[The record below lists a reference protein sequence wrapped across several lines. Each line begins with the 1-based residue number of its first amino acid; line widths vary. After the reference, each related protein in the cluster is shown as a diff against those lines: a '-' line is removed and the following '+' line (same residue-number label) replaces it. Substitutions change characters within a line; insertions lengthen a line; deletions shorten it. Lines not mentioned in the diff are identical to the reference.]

1 MKQQVKKQ
9 PRSPQGVFRG
19 KGFRLHRL
27 EVFNWG
33 TFDGQVFSV
42 QPTGKSALLIG
53 QNGSGKSTL
62 VDALL
67 TLLVKPGVR
76 NFNVAAGAKKRERDE
91 RTYVR
96 GAYDRGSDDAGQ
108 GIEVKYLRPRAD
120 HYSIILGGF
129 RNTDSG
135 KAFTIAQFLY
145 LTADHSVEKI
155 YCLSEDER
163 TIQDDFAG
171 LESTDGVLRTLKQR
185 GFRVTRKFAE
195 YEGWIAKI
203 TRMRPKAMEVFNQ
216 TVAVKD
222 IQKLNDF
229 IRDHMLEPHSSDDQ
243 VEALLA
249 HFLDLNQAHDSLVR
263 VRQQFE
269 LLDPVAKIGAEYQEH
284 AGQLEASERLLS
296 ASPFYFS
303 QRIIDLFAPAL
314 EKRQAELKQTKA
326 RKEALEEEIKES
338 RERAR
343 QLQNEIERAGGD
355 RLRQIPIL
363 IEREQAFA
371 ETKRQTLARH
381 AEAVGK
387 LGLSKKHR
395 DAAGFDKLQEQLPK
409 LKAEF
414 DTELAK
420 QAADRDTQVL
430 QRGQVIHNL
439 KELRHELQ
447 GLNNRRDNIPEWCVT
462 LRQSICEE
470 IGLSARELPFA
481 AELMQVDPKEQSWEA
496 SIEKVLHSFALS
508 LLVPDKYY
516 HVVSRH
522 VDATRLVAQGR
533 GQRLVYLR
541 VAEQAPLED
550 GTTPGRQS
558 LFRKLKFRDGH
569 DLLPWVKAEL
579 QHRFDYTCCET
590 IDEFQ
595 RCRGMAMTRNRHV
608 KSGDKRHEKDDR
620 DQVADPRNF
629 VLGWD
634 NREKKQ
640 RIAAEIQTLTDAQQ
654 RHDDQLAKIDQ
665 RLGQLRDSLAAVT
678 EAQRVTSFTEID
690 ASAHEREIEFL
701 EKERRAIESKSD
713 KIKVL
718 KQHLAEAESHE
729 QALQQRVYDLAGDER
744 ELENQISQARKLING
759 NKAEL
764 AKVDEATLKD
774 AQRVFGDLD
783 EKFADPPLTTD
794 NLFERKDRFREQQD
808 TQIMQLL
815 RVLDPVRERLLELMN
830 RFLGNFPERAANL
843 RPTVEYLSGFLA
855 IRQRIIDDDL
865 PRHEQRF
872 KERLNQKVIEEIGM
886 FWGGLTQQRREIQDK
901 IELLNKSLQ
910 QLEYRPGTHI
920 QLEPRPIHDP
930 EIVEF
935 QSRLREC
942 GEGLFEDTPEANETR
957 FLRIKDLVVKLRD
970 ESNRRWRDKV
980 IDVRRWFD
988 FVASVIDRQTAKTI
1002 SVYQDSSGQSG
1013 GEKAKLAF
1021 TILVAAI
1028 AYQYDLE
1035 PDNPVSDRF
1044 HFVVVDEMFSKVDDQ
1059 HAQYA
1064 MELFQQF
1071 GLQLLIVAPL
1081 DAKAKVTQPYVGC
1094 YLHVTKKDNR
1104 SALYEMTAKE
1114 FEESL
1119 VDQKAEGSK
1128 MKVPR

>member
-1 MKQQVKKQ
+1 MKQKKQ
-9 PRSPQGVFRG
+9 LFTGQFLG
-19 KGFRLHRL
+19 KGYRLHKL

-91 RTYVR
+91 RTYLR
-96 GAYDRGSDDAGQ
+96 GAYDRGSDEAGL
-108 GIEVKYLRPRAD
+108 GIQVKYLRPRGD
-120 HYSIILGGF
+120 QYSVILACF
-129 RNTDSG
+129 RNTDTG
-135 KAFTIAQFLY
+135 KVFTIAQFLY
-145 LTADHSVEKI
+145 LSTDQSVEKI
-155 YCLSEDER
+155 YCFAEEER
-163 TIQDDFAG
+163 SIQDDFGG
-171 LESTDGVLRTLKQR
+171 LESSDSVFKTLKLR
-185 GFRVTRKFAE
+185 GFRVTRKFQE
-195 YEGWIAKI
+195 YEGWFTKI
-203 TRMRPKAMEVFNQ
+203 TRVRPKAMEVFNQ

-229 IRDHMLEPHSSDDQ
+229 IRDHMLEQQSSDEKVDS
-243 VEALLA
+243 LLA
-249 HFLDLNQAHDSLVR
+249 HFNDLNQAHDSLVR

-269 LLDPVAKIGAEYQEH
+269 LLDPVARIGAEYQDQ
-284 AGQLEASERLLS
+284 ALQLETAERLL
-296 ASPFYFS
+296 AAAPIYFS
-303 QRIIDLFAPAL
+303 QRTLDIFTPAL
-314 EKRQAELKQTKA
+314 ERSQAELKQTKA
-326 RKEALEEEIKES
+326 RKQALDEDIS
-338 RERAR
+338 ATRERGR
-343 QLQNEIERAGGD
+343 QLQSEIERAGGD
-355 RLRQIPIL
+355 RLRQIPLL

-371 ETKRQTLARH
+371 ESKRQTQLRH
-381 AEAVGK
+381 ADAVGR
-387 LGLSKKHR
+387 LGLSKKCK
-395 DAAGFDKLQEQLPK
+395 DAAAFDKLQEQLPK
-409 LKAEF
+409 LRVELDAELNLRHS
-414 DTELAK
+414 E
-420 QAADRDTQVL
+420 RDTLVL
-430 QRGQVIHNL
+430 QRGEVIRTL

-447 GLNNRRDNIPEWCVT
+447 SLSQRRDNIPEWSVS
-462 LRQSICEE
+462 LRQAICEE
-470 IGLSARELPFA
+470 LGLAPRDLPFA
-481 AELMQVDPKEQSWEA
+481 AELMQVDPREQSWEA
-496 SIEKVLHSFALS
+496 SIEKVLHGFALS
-508 LLVPDKYY
+508 LLVPDKFY

-522 VDATRLVAQGR
+522 VDSTRLTAQGR

-550 GTTPGRQS
+550 GTVPPRQS
-558 LFRKLKFRDGH
+558 LFRKLKFREGH
-569 DLLPWVKAEL
+569 DLLPWIKAEL
-579 QHRFDYTCCET
+579 QHRFDYVCCET
-590 IDEFQ
+590 IEEFH
-595 RCRGMAMTRNRHV
+595 RCRGQAMTRNRHV
-608 KSGDKRHEKDDR
+608 KSGNQRHEKDDR
-620 DQVADPRNF
+620 DHVSDPRNF

-634 NREKKQ
+634 NRDKKQ
-640 RIAAEIQTLTDAQQ
+640 RIAAEIQTLAE
-654 RHDDQLAKIDQ
+654 KEQ
-665 RLGQLRDSLAAVT
+665 RLDLEIAKLEKRLAELRDRLAAIV
-678 EAQRVTSFTEID
+678 EAQRVTSFSDID
-690 ASAHEREIEFL
+690 SSSHEREIDFL
-701 EKERRAIESKSD
+701 EKERKAIEAKSD
-713 KIKVL
+713 AIKVL
-718 KQHLAEAESHE
+718 KQHLADAVSHE

-744 ELENQISQARKLING
+744 ELDNQIAQAKRLINN

-764 AKVDEATLKD
+764 ARLDERALKE
-774 AQRVFGDLD
+774 AQQVFPDLD
-783 EKFADPPLTTD
+783 AKFTIKTLTTE
-794 NLFERKDRFREQQD
+794 NLFESRERFREQQD
-808 TQIMQLL
+808 AQIIQL
-815 RVLDPVRERLLELMN
+815 RKVLDPVRDRLLELMN
-830 RFLGNFPERAANL
+830 RFLSNFPERASDL
-843 RPTVEYLSGFLA
+843 RPTIDYLSSFLA
-855 IRQRIIDDDL
+855 VRQQIIDDDL

-872 KERLNQKVIEEIGM
+872 KERLNQKVIEEIGL
-886 FWGGLTQQRREIQDK
+886 FWAELSRQRREIQDK
-901 IELLNKSLQ
+901 IELLNNSLKK
-910 QLEYRPGTHI
+910 LEYRPGTHI

-988 FVASVIDRQTAKTI
+988 FVASVIDRQTTKTVSI
-1002 SVYQDSSGQSG
+1002 YQDSSGQSG

-1035 PDNPVSDRF
+1035 PDNPSSDRF

-1059 HAQYA
+1059 HALYA

-1081 DAKAKVTQPYVGC
+1081 DAKAKVTQSYVGC

-1104 SALYEMTAKE
+1104 SAIYEMTAKE

-1119 VDQKAEGSK
+1119 VDQSAEGVK